1 MQAGTQ
7 MTKLKGKKKGLV
19 RFFCLDEHKSCI
31 RWRPSRKHDKAKI
44 AIDSI
49 HEVCEGKRSEIFQRY
64 AESHFDPNCCFSIYH
79 GDRGKSLDLVSSNGD
94 DARTWIT
101 GLKYLMAGISDEDS
115 LAKRQRKRDQY
126 PLSVTMEHV
135 QTFSEADKNGDGNL
149 SLREVLQLL
158 RKLNVKLPKQK
169 VVEMF
174 QKADTDD
181 NQGLL
186 AFEEFC
192 TFYKMMSTRRG
203 LYLIMLSCSNNKEFM
218 DLNDIVHF
226 MENEQKMLG
235 VTREYCMDIISQF
248 EPCPQNLHNLV
259 LGIDGFTNYMRSPA
273 GDIFNPEHHLVHQ
286 DMTQPLCNYFIDSS
300 HNTYLTGDQ
309 LLSESRVDMYAYVL
323 QAGCRCVEVDCWD
336 GPDGEPIIHHGYTLT
351 SKILF
356 KDVIETINKY
366 AFTKNPYPVI
376 LSIENH
382 CTVPQQKKMAEYLI
396 DVLQDKV
403 DLSMVNMNETRKLPS
418 PEVLKGKVLV
428 KGKKLPATIDDD
440 AEEGDVSDE
449 DSGDEKEEE
458 VEDTQN
464 STVGSAAGTADES
477 KPKKPRSIMNSF
489 RHKRKKKKKKHM
501 LLPDQ
506 LNQDK
511 PIMRD
516 ETQIVYYNR
525 RGKTMRLSR
534 ALSDLVK
541 YTKSV
546 RVHDIETQAY
556 MSSWQVSSLNES
568 IVNQIMALKPAQL
581 VRFNQRQLLRVYPSN
596 YRVDSSNFN
605 PQPFWN
611 AGIHMVALNYQ
622 TEGRMLE
629 LNRAK
634 FSTNGNCG
642 YLLKPRWM
650 NQGFFNPNLEEPLP
664 GQRKTQLVL
673 KIISGQQLPKP
684 KDSMLGDRG
693 EVIDPSVEVEIIGLP
708 IDCCKQQTRVV
719 DDNGFNPMWEETLV
733 FSVHMAQIALVRF
746 QVWDNDS
753 LGQKFIGQRT
763 IAFVSMM
770 PGFRHVYL
778 EGMEEA
784 SIFIHVAVHE
794 VSGKVKSS
802 NGVKG
807 LLKKATTKGLSK
819 DPRVV
824 SADLSTYFSADAHQH
839 YCKELVSHSQENSG
853 NGSRLMIP
861 AGLQCLQRGSLSEP
875 VRRANRLKTL
885 EEEFQGVSL
894 KEQKAK
900 KKNKGILFRMS
911 STISSSGTSLP
922 CMKVT
927 SPEPI
932 DVIQLSHPHG
942 PEPESQIKLF
952 QASWPDGENQPQSVH
967 AEWLCQDKPG
977 QSFKPEWPDLSEIK
991 DLAGEPKA
999 ITKPATLAVLEPQPL
1014 HPEVIL
1020 RTRRPLSSPVRV
1032 RRTLEAPGSQLPSTK
1047 LQTKGRSRSVPRKQH
1062 AFSMTPVADRRAA
1075 VHWQTEIHS
1084 PPPLQDHSSY
1094 CQPAKPVPNG
1104 LCLSDNDSSS
1114 SDSIDSL
1121 SLELLPSHVPV
1132 RGQRDVGTLQREM
1145 NALFEQ
1151 KMREIRCKSP
1161 LYFNDYSLL

>member
-1 MQAGTQ
+1 NDLGLGPDASMERCMCTMQTGTQ

-19 RFFCLDEHKSCI
+19 RFFYLDEHKSCI

-44 AIDSI
+44 TIDSI
-49 HEVCEGKRSEIFQRY
+49 HEVCEGKKSEIFQRY
-64 AESHFDPNCCFSIYH
+64 AESRFDPNCCFSIYH
-79 GDRGKSLDLVSSNGD
+79 GDRVKSLDLVSTNGD

-115 LAKRQRKRDQY
+115 LAKRQHMWSLGFILNSYNTWLQ
-126 PLSVTMEHV
+126 

-149 SLREVLQLL
+149 SLREVLKLL

-192 TFYKMMSTRRG
+192 TFYKMISTRRG
-203 LYLIMLSCSNNKEFM
+203 LYLIMLSYSNNKEFM
-218 DLNDIVHF
+218 DLNDLVHF
-226 MENEQKMLG
+226 MENEQKMVG
-235 VTREYCMDIISQF
+235 VTREYCMETISQF
-248 EPCPQNLHNLV
+248 EPCPHNLQNMV

-273 GDIFNPEHHLVHQ
+273 GDIFNPEHHFVHQ

-382 CTVPQQKKMAEYLI
+382 CTVPQQKKMAEYLVE
-396 DVLQDKV
+396 VLQEKV
-403 DLSMVNMNETRKLPS
+403 DLSTVNMNETRKMPS
-418 PEVLKGKVLV
+418 PELLKGKVLI
-428 KGKKLPATIDDD
+428 KGKKLPMNIDDD

-449 DSGDEKEEE
+449 DSGEEE
-458 VEDTQN
+458 EEDEEDTRI
-464 STVGSAAGTADES
+464 STDVRFFTTVKIDG
-477 KPKKPRSIMNSF
+477 
-489 RHKRKKKKKKHM
+489 
-501 LLPDQ
+501 
-506 LNQDK
+506 
-511 PIMRD
+511 
-516 ETQIVYYNR
+516 

-629 LNRAK
+629 LNKAK

-642 YLLKPRWM
+642 YILKPKCM
-650 NQGFFNPNLEEPLP
+650 NQGFFNPNLEDPLP
-664 GQRKTQLVL
+664 GQKKTQLVL

-708 IDCCKQQTRVV
+708 VDCCKQQTRVV
-719 DDNGFNPMWEETLV
+719 DDNGFNPMWEETMV
-733 FSVHMAQIALVRF
+733 FSLHMAQIALVRF

-763 IAFVSMM
+763 IAFISMM
-770 PGFRHVYL
+770 PGYRHVYL

-784 SIFIHVAVHE
+784 SIFVHVAVHD
-794 VSGKVKSS
+794 VSGK
-802 NGVKG
+802 
-807 LLKKATTKGLSK
+807 
-819 DPRVV
+819 PR
-824 SADLSTYFSADAHQH
+824 
-839 YCKELVSHSQENSG
+839 
-853 NGSRLMIP
+853 IP
-861 AGLQCLQRGSLSEP
+861 
-875 VRRANRLKTL
+875 
-885 EEEFQGVSL
+885 
-894 KEQKAK
+894 
-900 KKNKGILFRMS
+900 
-911 STISSSGTSLP
+911 
-922 CMKVT
+922 
-927 SPEPI
+927 
-932 DVIQLSHPHG
+932 
-942 PEPESQIKLF
+942 
-952 QASWPDGENQPQSVH
+952 
-967 AEWLCQDKPG
+967 
-977 QSFKPEWPDLSEIK
+977 
-991 DLAGEPKA
+991 
-999 ITKPATLAVLEPQPL
+999 
-1014 HPEVIL
+1014 
-1020 RTRRPLSSPVRV
+1020 
-1032 RRTLEAPGSQLPSTK
+1032 
-1047 LQTKGRSRSVPRKQH
+1047 
-1062 AFSMTPVADRRAA
+1062 
-1075 VHWQTEIHS
+1075 S
-1084 PPPLQDHSSY
+1084 PPLLQNHSSHG
-1094 CQPAKPVPNG
+1094 QPAKPIPNG
-1104 LCLSDNDSSS
+1104 LRLSDSDSSS

-1121 SLELLPSHVPV
+1121 SLELLPSRVPV
-1132 RGQRDVGTLQREM
+1132 RGQREVGTLQREM
-1145 NALFEQ
+1145 NALFDQ

-1161 LYFNDYSLL
+1161 LFFNGKSD